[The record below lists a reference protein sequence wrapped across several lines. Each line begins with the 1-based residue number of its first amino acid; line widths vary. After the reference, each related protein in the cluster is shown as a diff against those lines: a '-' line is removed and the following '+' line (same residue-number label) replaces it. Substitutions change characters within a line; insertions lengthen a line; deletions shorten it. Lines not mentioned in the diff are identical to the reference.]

1 MPSGT
6 WPGGPGWGVIG
17 VEIPDARVVVF
28 TLTRRFAPGFHRHI
42 LRGKVMG
49 EIVSPGDRIL
59 VYEVAETV
67 PEGAVRV
74 TQSTHL
80 EFR

>member
-6 WPGGPGWGVIG
+6 WPGGPGWEGAEM
-17 VEIPDARVVVF
+17 EIPDARVVVF